1 MAKWRL
7 SAIQLTSSPVP
18 EYNLGQVAS
27 YLAQLP
33 IAKRH
38 LVQLPECFAIF
49 GSRDSLNQQYQAALG
64 EGVIMQGCAALAK
77 QFAVYLLAGSL
88 PTTTDDPQRF
98 AASSVLFAPDGTIV
112 ADYQKMHLFDVDVGD
127 NIGRYRESATTKPG
141 EKIVLAD
148 LEQLKLGLSICYDVR
163 FPGLAQAL
171 REQGMNV
178 LSVPAAFTRATGQA
192 HWHTLLKARA
202 IENQCF
208 VIAANQTGVHEN
220 GRETFGHSLIIDPW
234 GEILADAG
242 TEPGWISSEIDLAQI
257 ARVRQGMPV
266 ASHNRFNSELKP

>member
-7 SAIQLTSSPVP
+7 SAIQLTSTPSIQH
-18 EYNLGQVAS
+18 NLNQVET
-27 YLAQLP
+27 YLSQLP
-33 IAKRH
+33 TASQH
-38 LVQLPECFAIF
+38 LVVLPECFAIF
-49 GSRDSLNQQYQAALG
+49 GSRDSFNLQYQAALG
-64 EGVIMQGCAALAK
+64 EGSIMQGCAKLAK
-77 QFAVYLLAGSL
+77 QFSVYLLAGSL
-88 PTTTDDPQRF
+88 PTTTDDPNRF

-112 ADYQKMHLFDVDVGD
+112 ADYQKMHLFDVEVSD
-127 NIGRYRESATTKPG
+127 NIGSYRESATTKPG
-141 EKIVLAD
+141 DKLVLAE
-148 LEQLKLGLSICYDVR
+148 LQQLKLGLSICYDVR

-171 REQGMNV
+171 TAKGMNV
-178 LSVPAAFTRATGQA
+178 LSVPAAFTRTTGQA
-192 HWHTLLKARA
+192 HWHTLLQARA

-266 ASHNRFNSELKP
+266 ASHNRFISELKP

>member
-7 SAIQLTSSPVP
+7 SAIQLTSTPVP
-18 EYNLGQVAS
+18 EHNLAQVAA

-33 IAKRH
+33 VADKH
-38 LVQLPECFAIF
+38 LVVLPECFAVF
-49 GSRDSLNQQYQAALG
+49 GSRDSLNQQYQARLG

-77 QFAVYLLAGSL
+77 QFAIYLLAGSV
-88 PTTTDDPQRF
+88 PTTTADPKRF

-112 ADYQKMHLFDVDVGD
+112 ADYQKMHLFDVDVSD
-127 NIGRYRESATTKPG
+127 NIGSYRESATTQPG
-141 EKIVLAD
+141 DKLVLVE

-171 REQGMNV
+171 RAKGMNV
-178 LSVPAAFTRATGQA
+178 LSVPAAFTRTTGQA

-208 VIAANQTGVHEN
+208 VIAPNQTGVHEN

-234 GEILADAG
+234 GEVLADAG
-242 TEPGWISSEIDLAQI
+242 TKPGWISSEIDLAQV

-266 ASHNRFNSELKP
+266 ASHNRFISELKP

>member
-1 MAKWRL
+1 MANWRL
-7 SAIQLTSSPVP
+7 SAIQLTSTPVP

-33 IAKRH
+33 KAKQH

-112 ADYQKMHLFDVDVGD
+112 ADYQKIHLFDVDVGD

-141 EKIVLAD
+141 EKIVLAE

-163 FPGLAQAL
+163 FPGLTQAL
-171 REQGMNV
+171 RDQGMNV
-178 LSVPAAFTRATGQA
+178 LSVPAAFTRTTGQA